1 MRIATDIACIVALL
15 IIPDFMLEKLEIYES
30 MQEIVRR
37 RQEDVG

>member
-1 MRIATDIACIVALL
+1 MRIATDIACIIVLL

-37 RQEDVG
+37 RQEV

>member
-1 MRIATDIACIVALL
+1 MRIATDIACIIALL

-37 RQEDVG
+37 RREV

>member
-15 IIPDFMLEKLEIYES
+15 MIPDFLLEKSGIYES

-37 RQEDVG
+37 RQEV

>member
-37 RQEDVG
+37 RQEV

>member
-30 MQEIVRR
+30 MQEIVKK
-37 RQEDVG
+37 RQEV

>member
-1 MRIATDIACIVALL
+1 MRIATDIACIIALL

-37 RQEDVG
+37 RQEV

>member
-15 IIPDFMLEKLEIYES
+15 IILDFMLEKLEIYES

-37 RQEDVG
+37 RQEV

>member
-30 MQEIVRR
+30 MQEIVKR
-37 RQEDVG
+37 RQEV